1 MDLKMKSEELSNFEY
16 PIWDLKVENG
26 IVPIITDD
34 EEAMQT
40 ATLAGFL
47 ELGSIPQLPNVGV
60 PWTDFLTK
68 KITFGELDTLVRQ
81 SIQDAGKS
89 EFYPKYDIQ
98 GEVLTMTVG
107 RDI

>member
-1 MDLKMKSEELSNFEY
+1 MDLKMKSEEISSSNH
-16 PIWDLKVENG
+16 PIWDLEVKNG
-26 IVPIITDD
+26 IVPIISGD
-34 EEAMQT
+34 EEDFQT
-40 ATLAGFL
+40 ATLSGFL
-47 ELGSIPQLPNVGV
+47 QLGSIPQLPNVGV

-81 SIQDAGKS
+81 SIQDAGRS